1 MKQRLADAESDAKR
15 LREAIKVLQAEET
28 PKPTNGRARRQSAK
42 PEVTPEAETVT
53 PEAEPSKVVP
63 LGKLLKMVEANPGTT
78 TTGLAKMT
86 EGDQSSILTLL
97 KEAESDGKVTREGQR
112 RATSWF
118 VTNGA

>member
-1 MKQRLADAESDAKR
+1 MRQRLSDAEADAAQ
-15 LREAIKVLQAEET
+15 LRKAIAVLQGNDV
-28 PKPTNGRARRQSAK
+28 PKPANGRTRRQS
-42 PEVTPEAETVT
+42 TTVT
-53 PEAEPSKVVP
+53 PEAEPAKMVP

-118 VTNGA
+118 VTNDA